1 MDLSYFTDVLDK
13 FYDLF
18 FVFFNS
24 DYVVFLGAF
33 FIILCLI
40 SWLRRFSVWR

>member
-18 FVFFNS
+18 LSFFSSDYAIFLCVFFLI
-24 DYVVFLGAF
+24 LG
-33 FIILCLI
+33 LI
-40 SWLRRFSVWR
+40 SWVRGFSVWR